1 MEKLPAVYIVAS
13 RRNGT
18 LYTGV
23 TSDLIARIHQHRSK
37 SFKGFT
43 AEYGADR
50 LVWFEMHGEMESA
63 IVREKRIKE
72 WKRAWELALIEAAN
86 PTWRDLAEDFG
97 FPALPEPPPSSR
109 RKPGPRA
116 AGDAVRDSGSRLSP
130 G

>member
-23 TSDLIARIHQHRSK
+23 TSDLIARIHQHRTK

-50 LVWFEMHGEMESA
+50 LVWFEIHGEMESA
-63 IVREKRIKE
+63 ILREKRIKE
-72 WKRAWELALIEAAN
+72 WKRAWKLALIETAN

-97 FPALPEPPPSSR
+97 FPALPQPQPS
-109 RKPGPRA
+109 
-116 AGDAVRDSGSRLSP
+116 SRLSP